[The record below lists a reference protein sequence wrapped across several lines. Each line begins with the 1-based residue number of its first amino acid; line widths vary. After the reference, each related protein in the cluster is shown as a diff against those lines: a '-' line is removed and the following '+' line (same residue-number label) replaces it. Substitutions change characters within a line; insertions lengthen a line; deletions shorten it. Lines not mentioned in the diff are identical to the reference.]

1 MGIFDKRITNTPKEK
16 VMNTSFEEIIRDYL
30 NNEAKNDPAFAEKWD
45 KRKAEDDKVIEG
57 CCAYITSEARKK
69 AKNGCAV
76 IADAEVFGWAFH
88 YIQED
93 IKAPE
98 KKQSAKVSFTPPK
111 GNIGRTAAIEP
122 IEMVKKDKPT
132 AEPAKPKK
140 AKVEW
145 PSLFNFDE

>member
-1 MGIFDKRITNTPKEK
+1 MGNFKKRITNTPKEK
-16 VMNTSFEEIIRDYL
+16 VMNTSFEEIIREYL
-30 NNEAKNDPAFAEKWD
+30 NNEAKNDPAFAEKWN

-98 KKQSAKVSFTPPK
+98 KKEPAKVSFTPPTPK
-111 GNIGRTAAIEP
+111 AE
-122 IEMVKKDKPT
+122 VLKP
-132 AEPAKPKK
+132 APKVEPAKPKK
-140 AKVEW
+140 AEPEW
-145 PSLFNFDE
+145 PTLFSFDE

>member
-1 MGIFDKRITNTPKEK
+1 
-16 VMNTSFEEIIRDYL
+16 MNTSFEEIIREYL

-45 KRKAEDDKVIEG
+45 KRKSEDDKVIEG

-69 AKNGCAV
+69 AQNGCTV
-76 IADAEVFGWAFH
+76 MTDAEVFGLAIH

-98 KKQSAKVSFTPPK
+98 KKVTPAKVAYVAPTPKAEVPNPAPK
-111 GNIGRTAAIEP
+111 
-122 IEMVKKDKPT
+122 

-140 AKVEW
+140 AEVEW

>member
-1 MGIFDKRITNTPKEK
+1 
-16 VMNTSFEEIIRDYL
+16 MNTSFEEIIRDYL

-45 KRKAEDDKVIEG
+45 KRKANDNDAVKG
-57 CCAYITSEARKK
+57 CCSYIMAEAKKK
-69 AKNGCAV
+69 AQNGCAV

-98 KKQSAKVSFTPPK
+98 KKETAKVSFTPPTPK
-111 GNIGRTAAIEP
+111 AEVPNPAP
-122 IEMVKKDKPT
+122 K

-140 AKVEW
+140 AKDEDVMM
-145 PSLFNFDE
+145 SLFNFDEE

>member
-1 MGIFDKRITNTPKEK
+1 
-16 VMNTSFEEIIRDYL
+16 MNTSFEEIIRDYL

-45 KRKAEDDKVIEG
+45 KRKANDNDAVKG
-57 CCAYITSEARKK
+57 CCSYIMAEAKKK
-69 AKNGCAV
+69 AQNGCAV

-98 KKQSAKVSFTPPK
+98 KKVTPAKVAYVAPTPKAEVPK
-111 GNIGRTAAIEP
+111 PAP
-122 IEMVKKDKPT
+122 K

-140 AKVEW
+140 AKDEDVMM
-145 PSLFNFDE
+145 SLFNFDEE

>member
-1 MGIFDKRITNTPKEK
+1 
-16 VMNTSFEEIIRDYL
+16 MNTSFEEIIRDYL

-45 KRKAEDDKVIEG
+45 KRKANDNDAVKG
-57 CCAYITSEARKK
+57 CCSYIMSEAKKK
-69 AKNGCAV
+69 AQNGCAV

-98 KKQSAKVSFTPPK
+98 KKQSAKVSFTPPTPK
-111 GNIGRTAAIEP
+111 AEVPNPAP
-122 IEMVKKDKPT
+122 K

-140 AKVEW
+140 AKDEDVMM
-145 PSLFNFDE
+145 SLFNFDEE

>member
-1 MGIFDKRITNTPKEK
+1 VGIFNKRITNTPKEK

-45 KRKAEDDKVIEG
+45 KRKANDNDAVKG
-57 CCAYITSEARKK
+57 CCSYIMAEAKKK
-69 AKNGCAV
+69 AQNGCAV

-98 KKQSAKVSFTPPK
+98 KKESAKVSFTPPTPEAEVPNPAPK
-111 GNIGRTAAIEP
+111 E
-122 IEMVKKDKPT
+122 
-132 AEPAKPKK
+132 EPAKPKK